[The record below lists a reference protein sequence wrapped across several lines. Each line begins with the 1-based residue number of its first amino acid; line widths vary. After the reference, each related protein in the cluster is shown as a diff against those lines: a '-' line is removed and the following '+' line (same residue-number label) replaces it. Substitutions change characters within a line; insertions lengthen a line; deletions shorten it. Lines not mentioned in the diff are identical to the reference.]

1 MSAEST
7 RQIIDGYLQGL
18 LSSGDFA
25 RYFADDVVFTF
36 MGTDRVVTGREA
48 VRQLIT
54 LVHSEAFESHV
65 QVRGIVY
72 GENRVMLEAD
82 FVGTHIAL
90 FEGIAPTHRRVQ
102 VPYAAAYD
110 INGRSITALRV
121 YFPLDALLRQ
131 IGAGEVV
138 EARREAV
145 AN

>member
-1 MSAEST
+1 
-7 RQIIDGYLQGL
+7 
-18 LSSGDFA
+18 
-25 RYFADDVVFTF
+25 
-36 MGTDRVVTGREA
+36 VVTGREP

-54 LVHSEAFESHV
+54 FVHSQAFESHV

-72 GENRVMLEAD
+72 GDNRVMLEAD
-82 FVGTHIAL
+82 FVGTHIAP
-90 FEGIAPTHRRVQ
+90 FEGIPPTHRRVQ

-110 INGRSITALRV
+110 INDTSITALRV

-138 EARREAV
+138 EAGRETV